1 VCAYEKYEDEDR
13 LLQEIDRKNK
23 EIHDLSNNTTKDID
37 GAWTSAYDRVKQSRE
52 KHTGLLR
59 SIDKSTRT
67 KIYGFDNLIHDGK
80 EDMRQLLKQQAEL
93 EYELSRKLQS
103 VPNIHKGSRIKR
115 PFGQLNSMLVQFGNV

>member
-1 VCAYEKYEDEDR
+1 MR
-13 LLQEIDRKNK
+13 
-23 EIHDLSNNTTKDID
+23 
-37 GAWTSAYDRVKQSRE
+37 QSR
-52 KHTGLLR
+52 KSTGLLR

-80 EDMRQLLKQQAEL
+80 EDMRQLLKQAEL
-93 EYELSRKLQS
+93 EYELRVAKLQS